1 MDRVAAIGIG
11 APGNLDCA
19 AGVVRNAANFD
30 WKDAPLS
37 AALTAGTG
45 RPTFLE
51 NDANAAVLAEWWAG
65 AGAGEDIKHL
75 IMVTLGSGVGGGVV
89 SDDRLI
95 RGMQGLAGELGHAII
110 EPCIGD
116 AARGRPNPSTGVHG
130 IL

>member
-11 APGNLDCA
+11 APGNLDCER
-19 AGVVRNAANFD
+19 GIVRNAANFD
-30 WKDAPLS
+30 WRDAPLA

-65 AGAGEDIKHL
+65 AGAGEDIRH
-75 IMVTLGSGVGGGVV
+75 MVMFTLGTGVGGGVV

-95 RGMQGLAGELGHAII
+95 RGTQCLASEFGHALID
-110 EPCIGD
+110 PCIGN
-116 AARGRPNPSTGVHG
+116 ATR
-130 IL
+130 